1 MDAGHRFAALPERAP
16 WVLAGTVLTFGWLA
30 VWLGQ
35 DFNFDL
41 LNYHYYVGYAFLHGR
56 MNRDVVPGGIQTFV
70 SPVLNAFHY
79 LGIAH
84 LPPRFF
90 GFLLGAL
97 HGLNMPILFLLGVA
111 VLSAEERRRARSIAL
126 LASLVGAIG
135 PDAVSLVG
143 TTFGDNLVS
152 IPGLLALVLVVR
164 SVDPSRR
171 PPHPATLVGAG
182 VLAGAATGLKLT
194 MGTYHVALVV
204 ALAVATWRR
213 ESSWRATVLFL
224 LGSLLGFAPT
234 GGFLC
239 WWLYERFG
247 NPFFPFAN
255 GLFRSPFF
263 RFENFRFARSLP
275 RTPYDLVRPALDIA
289 IGRTEG
295 IQEIALRDAR
305 FLLLLVVSLLCLA
318 LLVLGPLRHGRRG
331 LRWRPFQPQERALLV
346 YWLAAYI
353 VWVVMF
359 CYYRYLAILEF
370 TAPLLL
376 FVLVGRLIPGRQLPR
391 VVLGIALVLALSTSS
406 GSWGRRRWQ
415 PAWLQ
420 MTIPPMGLQPHSLVL
435 LVGQPISY
443 AIPSFREDARFALVT
458 LDEFGT
464 AAPWRE
470 RVAELIATHRGPILL
485 LSTYGHSRPDAGTRV
500 AAFGLRPTGHYEQA
514 GQGPLRLRLC
524 ELERSP

>member
-182 VLAGAATGLKLT
+182 VLAGEAHDGDISRGSRGRPRRGDLARRVELAGHCPVPSRQSPRIRSDGRVPLL
-194 MGTYHVALVV
+194 VALR
-204 ALAVATWRR
+204 AVR
-213 ESSWRATVLFL
+213 EPVL
-224 LGSLLGFAPT
+224 P
-234 GGFLC
+234 LC
-239 WWLYERFG
+239 ER
-247 NPFFPFAN
+247 P
-255 GLFRSPFF
+255 L
-263 RFENFRFARSLP
+263 SLP
-275 RTPYDLVRPALDIA
+275 
-289 IGRTEG
+289 
-295 IQEIALRDAR
+295 
-305 FLLLLVVSLLCLA
+305 
-318 LLVLGPLRHGRRG
+318 
-331 LRWRPFQPQERALLV
+331 
-346 YWLAAYI
+346 
-353 VWVVMF
+353 
-359 CYYRYLAILEF
+359 IL
-370 TAPLLL
+370 P
-376 FVLVGRLIPGRQLPR
+376 V
-391 VVLGIALVLALSTSS
+391 
-406 GSWGRRRWQ
+406 
-415 PAWLQ
+415 
-420 MTIPPMGLQPHSLVL
+420 
-435 LVGQPISY
+435 
-443 AIPSFREDARFALVT
+443 
-458 LDEFGT
+458 
-464 AAPWRE
+464 
-470 RVAELIATHRGPILL
+470 
-485 LSTYGHSRPDAGTRV
+485 
-500 AAFGLRPTGHYEQA
+500 
-514 GQGPLRLRLC
+514 
-524 ELERSP
+524 